1 MKNPHVFVTKTT
13 YKESLPYLQSCFHCE
28 YYINNNNKNI
38 LESPSVPASTAGG
51 RAERCRGVEVRLGA
65 GHGSLL
71 WYKTKHHLFTSGVSS
86 LCRDSVCVQAL
97 FSCPYVMGRASEKNG
112 ETRIKDKRRV
122 ELKEEVNIVKTKEDS
137 IYFVARERIGIFYPW
152 LSALIILR
160 IMYSGRN
167 MYNLQI

>member
-1 MKNPHVFVTKTT
+1 MFSLLKQHTKNPYHTYNPVF
-13 YKESLPYLQSCFHCE
+13 
-28 YYINNNNKNI
+28 I
-38 LESPSVPASTAGG
+38 ASTTSTTTTRTYSNRHPSQPAQPEVVQKDAG
-51 RAERCRGVEVRLGA
+51 ELRCVSAQVTEAYCG
-65 GHGSLL
+65 
-71 WYKTKHHLFTSGVSS
+71 YKTKHHLFTSGVSS

-122 ELKEEVNIVKTKEDS
+122 EIKEEVNIVKTKEDS

>member
-1 MKNPHVFVTKTT
+1 M
-13 YKESLPYLQSCFHCE
+13 
-28 YYINNNNKNI
+28 
-38 LESPSVPASTAGG
+38 
-51 RAERCRGVEVRLGA
+51 RLGA

-137 IYFVARERIGIFYPW
+137 IYFVACCQEKDRHF
-152 LSALIILR
+152 LSVVICVDYIANHVFWPQ
-160 IMYSGRN
+160 YV
-167 MYNLQI
+167 